1 MSARDAYAESLGW
14 IYSLGSEGMKFGL
27 GRMRRALKKRGR
39 PDAQLRFV
47 HVAGSNGKGSTCA
60 MIERGLRAAGYKTG
74 WFSSPHLHRY
84 AERFR
89 VNGRPLGD
97 AEVARRLAEFRESD
111 LGLTFFEYSVLLAF
125 EAFRDHECDVVILEV
140 GLGGRLD
147 ATNTIERSE
156 LCVVTNIALEHTA
169 ILGDTKSLIAKE
181 KGGIFRRGSL
191 AVIGAEDDVGGG
203 AEQRAG
209 SVLQKMA
216 KRRDMDPW
224 CIDREFRGTPLAR
237 GRTEIRVG
245 RTRYALRLSLAG
257 QYQVHNA
264 SVAAAALHR
273 LRACGF
279 RIPRTAVETALTKAK
294 WPGRLERQLVDGV
307 EYIFDAAHNPDGCRA
322 LAAHLETLPAK
333 NTVLLFGA
341 LADKD
346 HEAMLAPFDGLVDAR
361 IYSLPAMRR
370 AADLADF
377 RRLRTG
383 TIAKNVDSALSMA
396 KRRGLRVVVAGSIFL
411 VSAIRSRVLGI
422 RSDPPIAL

>member
-14 IYSLGSEGMKFGL
+14 IYALGSEGMKFGL

-39 PDAQLRFV
+39 PDADLRFV

-97 AEVARRLAEFRESD
+97 AEVARRLAGFREAD

-125 EAFRDHECDVVILEV
+125 EAFRDHECDVVVLEV

-147 ATNTIERSE
+147 ATNTIEASD

-169 ILGDTKSLIAKE
+169 ILGDTRALIAKE
-181 KGGIFRRGSL
+181 KGGIFRRGAL
-191 AVIGAEDDVGGG
+191 AVIGAEDAGDG
-203 AEQRAG
+203 ADEKSQT
-209 SVLQKMA
+209 VLRRMA

-224 CIDREFRGTPLAR
+224 LIGGDFRGTSLPR
-237 GRTEIRVG
+237 GRAEIRVG

-257 QYQVHNA
+257 DYQVHNA

-273 LRACGF
+273 LRSSGF
-279 RIPRTAVETALTKAK
+279 RIPRKAVETALTKAK
-294 WPGRLERQLVDGV
+294 WPGRLERQVVDGV

-322 LAAHLETLPAK
+322 LAAHLKGLPK
-333 NTVLLFGA
+333 KKTTLLFGA

-346 HEAMLAPFDGLVDAR
+346 HEAMLSAFDGFVDSR

-377 RRLRTG
+377 RRVRPG
-383 TIAKNVDSALSMA
+383 HIAKDVDSALAMA
-396 KRRGLRVVVAGSIFL
+396 RRRGERVVVGGSIFL

>member
-27 GRMRRALKKRGR
+27 GRMRRALNKRGR
-39 PDAQLRFV
+39 PDAELRFV

-147 ATNTIERSE
+147 ATNTIQGSE

-181 KGGIFRRGSL
+181 KGGIFRRGAL
-191 AVIGAEDDVGGG
+191 AVIGAEDD
-203 AEQRAG
+203 AEDRDQKAKK
-209 SVLQKMA
+209 VLEKMA

-224 CIDREFRGTPLAR
+224 SIGREFRGTPLDG
-237 GRTEIRVG
+237 GRAEIRVG
-245 RTRYALRLSLAG
+245 RTRYALRLALAG
-257 QYQVHNA
+257 DYQVHNA

-279 RIPRTAVETALTKAK
+279 RIPRKAVETALRKTK

-307 EYIFDAAHNPDGCRA
+307 EYLFDAAHNPDGCRA
-322 LAAHLETLPAK
+322 FAAHLETLPAK
-333 NTVLLFGA
+333 KTTLLFGA

-346 HEAMLAPFDGLVDAR
+346 HEAMLAPFDGLVDSRVYA
-361 IYSLPAMRR
+361 LPKMRR
-370 AADLADF
+370 AANLADF
-377 RRLRTG
+377 RRVRPG
-383 TIAKNVDSALSMA
+383 AIAKSVDSGLATA
-396 KRRGLRVVVAGSIFL
+396 KRRGSRVVVAGSIFL
-411 VSAIRSRVLGI
+411 VSAVRSRVLGI

>member
-39 PDAQLRFV
+39 PDAELRFV

-97 AEVARRLAEFRESD
+97 AEVARRLAEFREAE

-125 EAFRDHECDVVILEV
+125 EAFRDHECDVVVLEV

-147 ATNTIERSE
+147 ATNTIEASE

-181 KGGIFRRGSL
+181 KGGIFRRGAL
-191 AVIGAEDDVGGG
+191 AVIGAKDDAEDRDQK
-203 AEQRAG
+203 AKT
-209 SVLQKMA
+209 VLEKMA
-216 KRRDMDPW
+216 KRRGMDPW
-224 CIDREFRGTPLAR
+224 CAGREFRGTPLGR
-237 GRTEIRVG
+237 GRAEIRVG
-245 RTRYALRLSLAG
+245 RTRYALRLALAG
-257 QYQVHNA
+257 DYQVHNA

-279 RIPRTAVETALTKAK
+279 RISRKAVETALTKAK

-307 EYIFDAAHNPDGCRA
+307 EYIFDAAHNPEGCRA

-333 NTVLLFGA
+333 KTTLLFGA

-346 HEAMLAPFDGLVDAR
+346 HEAMLAPFDGLVDFRVYA
-361 IYSLPAMRR
+361 LPKMRR
-370 AADLADF
+370 AADPADF
-377 RRLRTG
+377 HHVRRG
-383 TIAKNVDSALSMA
+383 HVAKNVDV
-396 KRRGLRVVVAGSIFL
+396 GLRHAQKKGGRILVAGSIFL
-411 VSAIRSRVLGI
+411 VSAVRAQMLGL
-422 RSDPPIAL
+422 RCDPPIAL

>member
-14 IYSLGSEGMKFGL
+14 IYALGSEGMKFGL

-39 PDAQLRFV
+39 PDAELRFV

-89 VNGRPLGD
+89 VDGRPLGD
-97 AEVARRLAEFRESD
+97 AEVARRLADFREAD

-125 EAFRDHECDVVILEV
+125 EAFRDHGCDVVVLEV

-147 ATNTIERSE
+147 ATNTIEHSE

-169 ILGDTKSLIAKE
+169 ILGDTKTLIAKE
-181 KGGIFRRGSL
+181 KGGIFRRGAL
-191 AVIGAEDDVGGG
+191 AVIGAED
-203 AEQRAG
+203 AAQT
-209 SVLQKMA
+209 VLQGMA
-216 KRRDMDPW
+216 KRREMDPW
-224 CIDREFRGTPLAR
+224 CIAKDFRGTPLPR
-237 GRTEIRVG
+237 GRAEIRVG
-245 RTRYALRLSLAG
+245 RTRYELKLSLAG
-257 QYQVHNA
+257 AYQVHNA

-273 LRACGF
+273 LRSCGF
-279 RIPRTAVETALTKAK
+279 RIPRRAVETALTKAK
-294 WPGRLERQLVDGV
+294 WPGRLERLVVDGV
-307 EYIFDAAHNPDGCRA
+307 EYILDAAHNPDGCQA

-333 NTVLLFGA
+333 KTTLLFGA

-346 HEAMLAPFDGLVDAR
+346 HEAMLAPFDGLVDSRVYA
-361 IYSLPAMRR
+361 LPAMRR
-370 AADLADF
+370 AANPASF
-377 RRLRTG
+377 SRVRKG
-383 TIAKNVDSALSMA
+383 HAAKDVDA
-396 KRRGLRVVVAGSIFL
+396 GLRRALQNEGRIVVAGSIFL
-411 VSAIRSRVLGI
+411 VSAVRARVLGL